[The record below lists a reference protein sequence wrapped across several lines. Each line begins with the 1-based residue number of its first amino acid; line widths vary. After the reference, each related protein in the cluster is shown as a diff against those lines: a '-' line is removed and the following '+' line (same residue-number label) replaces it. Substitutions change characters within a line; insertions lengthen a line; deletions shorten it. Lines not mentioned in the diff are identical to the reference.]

1 MSKLTND
8 EKRNLEE
15 ETFGEI
21 IFMIIELQLKTS
33 RLYKFEMTHDA
44 KDTDCPAKALVESP
58 KFKWEVVQ
66 EI

>member
-1 MSKLTND
+1 MSKLTNE
-8 EKRNLEE
+8 EKIQLEE

-44 KDTDCPAKALVESP
+44 KDTECPAKVLVESP